1 MAMDPDR
8 VEAARPK
15 GDADSATASATP
27 APEAAAEAAAAS
39 ASTAPATPA
48 RRMPTRRAADP
59 VAERDAARQ
68 QADEYL
74 ALAQRAQ
81 ADLQNYR
88 RRAEQER
95 TEAFDRGGEKAVLE
109 ILPVLDDFERALAA
123 LPAEQQD
130 AEWTQGIRLIERKLR
145 SSLESLG
152 VERIVAEGEPFDPW
166 LHEAVLEEPR
176 HDVEPGRVT
185 TVARQGY
192 RLGTRVL
199 RPAQV
204 VVAKQP

>member
-1 MAMDPDR
+1 MATDPDR
-8 VEAARPK
+8 VEPARPE
-15 GDADSATASATP
+15 GEADSATASAAH
-27 APEAAAEAAAAS
+27 APEAAAESAAAGA
-39 ASTAPATPA
+39 ATAADA
-48 RRMPTRRAADP
+48 DVAADDAAPTDP

-68 QADEYL
+68 QANEYL
-74 ALAQRAQ
+74 TLAQRAQ
-81 ADLQNYR
+81 ADLQNFR

-95 TEAFDRGGEKAVLE
+95 TEAFDRGREKVVLE

-123 LPAEQQD
+123 LPVEQQD

-166 LHEAVLEEPR
+166 NHEAVLEEPR
-176 HDVEPGRVT
+176 EDVEPGRVT

>member
-1 MAMDPDR
+1 MVTDPDR
-8 VEAARPK
+8 GEAARPK
-15 GDADSATASATP
+15 GEADSATTSAAA
-27 APEAAAEAAAAS
+27 APEVADEAAAAHG
-39 ASTAPATPA
+39 AAAA
-48 RRMPTRRAADP
+48 EEAVDDAAAADP
-59 VAERDAARQ
+59 VAERDAARR

-81 ADLQNYR
+81 ADLQNFR

-95 TEAFDRGGEKAVLE
+95 TEAFDRGREKVVLE

-166 LHEAVLEEPR
+166 NHEAVLEEPR
-176 HDVEPGRVT
+176 DDVEPGRVT

-204 VVAKQP
+204 VVAKKP